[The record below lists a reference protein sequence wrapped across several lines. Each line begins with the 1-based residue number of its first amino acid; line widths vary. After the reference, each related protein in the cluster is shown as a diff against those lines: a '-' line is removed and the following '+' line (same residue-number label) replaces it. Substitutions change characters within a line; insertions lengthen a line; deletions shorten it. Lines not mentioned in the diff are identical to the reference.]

1 MKNKL
6 ILVTGG
12 ARSGKS
18 RFAEKL
24 AREAGEK
31 RFYIATAPVFD
42 AEMAERVAR
51 HKALRAQDN
60 WRTIEEETDLASAL
74 SQAAEQGAETILV
87 DCLTLWINNLLYRDG
102 KLSEEAFA
110 GVCGKVLDR
119 ARELPA
125 QVVMVISE
133 VGLGLVPENALSRR
147 FRDLSGRCAQL
158 VAERADEVYFLIA
171 GISQRIK

>member
-1 MKNKL
+1 MKSKL

-24 AREAGEK
+24 AREGGK
-31 RFYIATAPVFD
+31 RRFYIATAPVFD

-51 HKALRAQDN
+51 HKALRAKDSWQ
-60 WRTIEEETDLASAL
+60 TIEEETDLVSAL
-74 SQAAEQGAETILV
+74 SRAAAQGAETILV
-87 DCLTLWINNLLYRDG
+87 DCLTLWINNLLYRDE
-102 KLSEEAFA
+102 KLSEEALA
-110 GVCGKVLDR
+110 QVCGKVLDR

-158 VAERADEVYFLIA
+158 AAERADEVYFLIA
-171 GISQRIK
+171 GIPQRIK

>member
-24 AREAGEK
+24 AREGGEK

-51 HKALRAQDN
+51 HKALRARDN
-60 WRTIEEETDLASAL
+60 WQTIEEETDLASAL
-74 SQAAEQGAETILV
+74 SHAAEQGAETILV
-87 DCLTLWINNLLYRDG
+87 DCLTLWINNLLFRDEQ
-102 KLSEEAFA
+102 LSEEAFA
-110 GVCGKVLDR
+110 QVCGKVLDR
-119 ARELPA
+119 ARETPA

-158 VAERADEVYFLIA
+158 TAERADEVYFLIA
-171 GISQRIK
+171 GIPQRIK

>member
-1 MKNKL
+1 MKSKL

-24 AREAGEK
+24 AREGGER

-51 HKALRAQDN
+51 HKALRAKDSWQ
-60 WRTIEEETDLASAL
+60 TIEEETDLVSAL
-74 SQAAEQGAETILV
+74 SRAAAQGAETILV
-87 DCLTLWINNLLYRDG
+87 DCLTLWINNLLYRDE

-110 GVCGKVLDR
+110 SVCGKVLDR

-158 VAERADEVYFLIA
+158 AAERADEVYFLIA
-171 GISQRIK
+171 GIPQRIK